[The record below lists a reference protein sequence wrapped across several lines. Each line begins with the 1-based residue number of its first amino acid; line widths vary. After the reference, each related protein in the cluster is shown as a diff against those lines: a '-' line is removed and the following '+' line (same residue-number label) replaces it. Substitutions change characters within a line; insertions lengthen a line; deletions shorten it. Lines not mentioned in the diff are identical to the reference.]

1 MDNTQPVQPDPSMHN
16 LAATLLEELDNRL
29 VTAGSLGIPIRLL
42 EPSVYKYVLKTMI
55 DLMEE
60 RIENT

>member
-1 MDNTQPVQPDPSMHN
+1 MHN